1 MAYGKHNQSGIIFVI
16 SLILN
21 LFTAL
26 LAVPS
31 LEKRPI
37 EVPDLKS
44 LRFLPSSQEH
54 VKGLLPECTG
64 IESRVV
70 IGAPNMLFAG
80 VCVCTFQSGNF
91 TSWGS

>member
-21 LFTAL
+21 LFTVL

-31 LEKRPI
+31 LEERPI

-44 LRFLPSSQEH
+44 LRFLP
-54 VKGLLPECTG
+54 
-64 IESRVV
+64 
-70 IGAPNMLFAG
+70 LFAG
-80 VCVCTFQSGNF
+80 ARER
-91 TSWGS
+91 TSTRMHRYGQ